1 LGLFGPPNVAK
12 LDALG
17 RIDGLV
23 RAAKYKKDPAVRAAA
38 REALT
43 GYLDQIINRLQ
54 TKNLVQLDT
63 SREALC
69 LIGKPA
75 RDRLIYILKEG
86 HVHRRQDAAYVL
98 GMMGDPEAIPAL
110 RLGMHNQD
118 PLLRLLCLQAM
129 VKIGGDPLVRET
141 LLQAVNDPEPKI
153 ADEARKGLAALA
165 RQGAHAGQVGQARDS

>member
-23 RAAKYKKDPAVRAAA
+23 RAAKYKRDPAVRAAA

-43 GYLDQIINRLQ
+43 GYLDQIIDRLQ
-54 TKNLVQLDT
+54 TKNLVQLNT

-69 LIGKPA
+69 LIGEPA
-75 RDRLIYILKEG
+75 RDRLIHIVREG
-86 HVHRRQDAAYVL
+86 HVHRREDAAFVL

-110 RLGMHNQD
+110 RLCMHNQD

-129 VKIGGDPLVRET
+129 VKIGGDQRVRET
-141 LLQAVNDPEPKI
+141 LLQALSDPEPKI
-153 ADEARKGLAALA
+153 ADEARKSLAALN
-165 RQGAHAGQVGQARDS
+165 GQAGRAQGS